1 MEDELDYDTDKVDDA
16 TLALMA
22 LVVCER
28 VEGYGGRAWK
38 GFDWNTLDRLYEK
51 GLLGNPKGKAKSVV
65 MTEDGYQKSQ
75 ELFQKFFGN

>member
-1 MEDELDYDTDKVDDA
+1 MDYDTEKVDDA

-51 GLLGNPKGKAKSVV
+51 GLLGNPDSGSDP
-65 MTEDGYQKSQ
+65 MLLS
-75 ELFQKFFGN
+75 

>member
-1 MEDELDYDTDKVDDA
+1 MDYDTEKVDDA

-38 GFDWNTLDRLYEK
+38 DLTGTPLIASTRRGCLATRTR
-51 GLLGNPKGKAKSVV
+51 GR
-65 MTEDGYQKSQ
+65 TQCC
-75 ELFQKFFGN
+75 